1 MRYIRI
7 LLLLLS
13 VQVYAQIQVKEP
25 IRFLALGD
33 SYTIGESVN
42 YNERWPSKLYD
53 SLGNLG
59 VDQDTLVYVAATGWT
74 TSNLKYA
81 IDNRSLTND
90 FNLVSLLIGV
100 NNQYQRKSFSLYEKE
115 FPELIELALSFVNN
129 DTNQLFVVSIPDYA
143 YTPFGRGNQNI
154 SIALDRY
161 NQFANDY
168 CDSLGITFYNITD
181 ISRKGLEQTNL
192 VANDNLHP
200 SAVQYEIW
208 VDLIMATYSKSPL
221 TSTKQKS
228 HKSLR
233 IFPNPVE
240 NTLFIEGEK
249 TSYKIYNKFGVL
261 VQQGTSNK
269 AINVSR
275 LLPGVYSIEMKNKNE
290 TFIKR

>member
-1 MRYIRI
+1 MKIY

-129 DTNQLFVVSIPDYA
+129 DTFESSFIFFPIHIYQ
-143 YTPFGRGNQNI
+143 
-154 SIALDRY
+154 
-161 NQFANDY
+161 
-168 CDSLGITFYNITD
+168 D
-181 ISRKGLEQTNL
+181 I
-192 VANDNLHP
+192 
-200 SAVQYEIW
+200 
-208 VDLIMATYSKSPL
+208 
-221 TSTKQKS
+221 KQ
-228 HKSLR
+228 
-233 IFPNPVE
+233 
-240 NTLFIEGEK
+240 
-249 TSYKIYNKFGVL
+249 
-261 VQQGTSNK
+261 
-269 AINVSR
+269 
-275 LLPGVYSIEMKNKNE
+275 
-290 TFIKR
+290 